1 MPADIAKRTLLWPSS
16 PRVEYADVPR
26 EVEQSFQNEFP
37 QVAIVVARS
46 DQVLEAHLP
55 DCEILVAMKILPEQ
69 FARCRKLRWIHSPMA
84 GVTPLLFPE
93 LVSSRVILTNA
104 STVHSVP
111 VAEHTLA
118 LLLALA
124 RRLPDSFRYQ
134 AEHRWGRDD
143 SWQPGRVPFEL
154 QGKTLGLVGLGT
166 IGRELIAR
174 VRPLGMRVL
183 ATKRDPSHGGEIAD
197 RVYAAHELTAL
208 LAEADFLVLAAPDTP
223 ETRHLIGRSELARM
237 KPGAYLINVSRGT
250 LVDTEALLEAL
261 ATGRIAG
268 AALDVT
274 DPEPL
279 PPDHPLW
286 KLPNV
291 LITPHLGGASSLF
304 WQRESTLLRE
314 NLRRYLA
321 GEPLQNL
328 VDKKRGY

>member
-1 MPADIAKRTLLWPSS
+1 MPADIAKTKLLWPSS
-16 PRVEYADVPR
+16 PRVEYTDVPP
-26 EVEQSFQNEFP
+26 EVERSFQDEFP
-37 QVAIVVARS
+37 EVAIVVARS
-46 DQVLEAHLP
+46 EKTFEAHLS
-55 DCEILVAMKILPEQ
+55 DCEILVAMNITPHQ

-84 GVTPLLFPE
+84 GITPLLFPE
-93 LVSSRVILTNA
+93 LVASHVILTNA
-104 STVHSVP
+104 STVHAVP

-124 RRLPDSFRYQ
+124 RRLLNCFRYQ
-134 AEHRWGRDD
+134 AEWHWGQED
-143 SWQPGRVPFEL
+143 SWQPGKVPFEL

-183 ATKRDPSHGGEIAD
+183 ATKRDPSRGGEFAD
-197 RVYAAHELTAL
+197 RVYAPHELPIL
-208 LAEADFLVLAAPDTP
+208 LAEADFLVLAAPETS
-223 ETRHLIGRSELARM
+223 ETRHLIGKSELARM

-261 ATGRIAG
+261 STGRLAG

-304 WQRESTLLRE
+304 WQRESVLLRE
-314 NLRRYLA
+314 NLHRYLA
-321 GEPLQNL
+321 GKPLLNL
-328 VDKKRGY
+328 VDKSLGY

>member
-1 MPADIAKRTLLWPSS
+1 MPADIEKHTLLWPSS
-16 PRVEYADVPR
+16 PRVEYTDVPPQ
-26 EVEQSFQNEFP
+26 VEQSFQSEFP
-37 QVAIVVARS
+37 GVAIVVARS
-46 DQVLEAHLP
+46 EQVLEAHLP
-55 DCEILVAMKILPEQ
+55 DCEILVAMKVQPEQ

-84 GVTPLLFPE
+84 GVTSLLFPE
-93 LVSSRVILTNA
+93 LVASGVILTNA
-104 STVHSVP
+104 STVHAVP

-124 RRLPDSFRYQ
+124 RRLPDCFRYQ
-134 AEHRWGRDD
+134 AERRWGQDD

-174 VRPLGMRVL
+174 VRPFGMRVL
-183 ATKRDPSHGGEIAD
+183 ATRRDPSQGGEIAD
-197 RVYAAHELTAL
+197 RVYAPHELGPV

-237 KPGAYLINVSRGT
+237 KPTAYLVNVARGT

-261 ATGRIAG
+261 RAGQIAG

-279 PPDHPLW
+279 PPEHPLW

-291 LITPHLGGASSLF
+291 LITPHLGGASTLF
-304 WQRESTLLRE
+304 WQRESVLLRE

-321 GEPLQNL
+321 GQPLQNL
-328 VDKKRGY
+328 VDKSKGY